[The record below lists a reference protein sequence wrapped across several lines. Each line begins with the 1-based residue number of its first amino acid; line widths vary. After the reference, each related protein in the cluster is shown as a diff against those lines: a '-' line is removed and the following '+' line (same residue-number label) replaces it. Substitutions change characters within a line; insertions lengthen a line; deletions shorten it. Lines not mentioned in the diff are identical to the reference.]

1 MGGHQTYT
9 FNKLNKEV
17 KMENQT
23 NTTAPAVMNSALSAA
38 LAKNG
43 LVVKGLSAT
52 PLWVSTDEIV
62 ESTIVVT
69 KSQKGNLVFK
79 IDIAGQLQFVHA
91 GAEYNALQDGE
102 YTEGT
107 TYQAMLDI
115 RVPAKLTLDEVK
127 KAYKDNDVA
136 IERWEEASKDDSA
149 CRLVIDTML

>member
-1 MGGHQTYT
+1 
-9 FNKLNKEV
+9 
-17 KMENQT
+17 MENQT
-23 NTTAPAVMNSALSAA
+23 NIPATAVMNSALQAA

-43 LVVKGLSAT
+43 LEVKGLVST
-52 PLWVSTDEIV
+52 PLWVTTDEIV

-69 KSQKGNLVFK
+69 KSQKGNLIFK

-91 GAEYNALQDGE
+91 GVEYQPLQDGE
-102 YTEGT
+102 YAEGT
-107 TYQAMLDI
+107 EYKAMLDI

-136 IERWEEASKDDSA
+136 IERWEEASKDASA